1 MKPNRWSSEN
11 SVAVGNE
18 AEVAATEAAAIAT
31 NYLKLL
37 QLCSAKN
44 TLSGSKS
51 FTQRFFP
58 ARIRDAGHREWTS
71 LQLGNSLECSV
82 VGLVA
87 PPSANS
93 DLVFLVQDWSVGG
106 RDCNVPPN
114 MSAPAECVSR

>member
-1 MKPNRWSSEN
+1 LW
-11 SVAVGNE
+11 
-18 AEVAATEAAAIAT
+18 
-31 NYLKLL
+31 
-37 QLCSAKN
+37 SAKN

-87 PPSANS
+87 PPSVNS
-93 DLVFLVQDWSVGG
+93 DLVFLAFHVSLVDGQLLTKCSILQSDKSLTTEHKNDKSNPEQNCVQHEE
-106 RDCNVPPN
+106 DCAVI
-114 MSAPAECVSR
+114 